1 MLGFCENVG
10 GKKIILVSK
19 KIHTYTVRNKQEKLE
34 DKDEAIFDTPFS
46 IQSHAKNEKKRVKM
60 AVIFS
65 RQIPNG
71 SQNFSSY

>member
-1 MLGFCENVG
+1 MLLE
-10 GKKIILVSK
+10 KILLVSK
-19 KIHTYTVRNKQEKLE
+19 KIHTTYTVRNKQEKSE